1 VGAAGFNREGGW
13 VSRSGNIVLNIL
25 SLAVVGVGIV
35 LIGTFFFPSAFLGSE
50 NEAVGAESEDF
61 NVPMIAGT
69 ATQEP
74 ENTRH
79 GDRWKPS
86 DKVENRTGK
95 TVKKKPVYSPN
106 DKTLTITIPAM
117 SRIEGDVIPTGTGKE
132 EDLFRDYAAVHL
144 EGTGYPW
151 EKGSNVYIAGHRMGY
166 PGTESFLT
174 FYDMNKLEDGD
185 EIRIRDSNGRRYV
198 YRVFEDFV
206 VGPKALQVT
215 VPVVGKSVLT
225 LQTCTLPNYTERLI
239 VRAERVA

>member
-50 NEAVGAESEDF
+50 NETVGAESEDF

-206 VGPKALQVT
+206 VGPKAVQVT

-225 LQTCTLPNYTERLI
+225 LQTCTLPNYSERLI

>member
-1 VGAAGFNREGGW
+1 M
-13 VSRSGNIVLNIL
+13 SRSGNIVLNIL

-206 VGPKALQVT
+206 VGPKAVQVT

-225 LQTCTLPNYTERLI
+225 LQTCTLPNYSERLI